1 MFGFWGTN
9 TELEKLMSNIVTIF
23 GAINAIIDKNDIIV
37 IANNKKTYKYTFIIL
52 LRIDIWQITNYIYI
66 IIYKKIRDI
75 FYDFSFLLQ
84 LYS

>member
-1 MFGFWGTN
+1 
-9 TELEKLMSNIVTIF
+9 MSNIVTIF